1 VKHPVSPATGPRSWL
16 LFLIG
21 LALLASFA
29 CGRIAKPSGWA
40 SPALGDDLLL
50 VAHEDELFALD
61 AETLSPKWGFPGA
74 TGDDDIDP
82 VALYGTPARGG
93 DSVFVPAYDGK
104 LYALDAESGQLLWQ
118 EPFET
123 DGALVGGVA
132 VSEDTVYFGSDDAKV
147 YAVDV
152 DTGIERWSFKTDDSI
167 WSTPQLVGGILY
179 VTSQDGKLYALD
191 ANAKGNKLWS
201 FETDAGIVA
210 SPVVD
215 EEAGLVYVGGIDAK
229 LRAIDLETREERWS
243 IKAGNWFWAEPH
255 VSEGVVYAGSLD
267 KKVYAVD
274 SATGEQ
280 AWSDAF
286 SAESPVRSTALV
298 VNDDLLVFDRDGRVY
313 QLDPA
318 TGERKTQAPLILSG
332 DVLSDPVLVE
342 TAGEMHVVVVTT
354 DGDLIRIDPATLT
367 VVGQQKLG

>member
-1 VKHPVSPATGPRSWL
+1 
-16 LFLIG
+16 
-21 LALLASFA
+21 
-29 CGRIAKPSGWA
+29 
-40 SPALGDDLLL
+40 
-50 VAHEDELFALD
+50 
-61 AETLSPKWGFPGA
+61 
-74 TGDDDIDP
+74 
-82 VALYGTPARGG
+82 
-93 DSVFVPAYDGK
+93 
-104 LYALDAESGQLLWQ
+104 
-118 EPFET
+118 
-123 DGALVGGVA
+123 
-132 VSEDTVYFGSDDAKV
+132 
-147 YAVDV
+147 
-152 DTGIERWSFKTDDSI
+152 
-167 WSTPQLVGGILY
+167 
-179 VTSQDGKLYALD
+179 
-191 ANAKGNKLWS
+191 
-201 FETDAGIVA
+201 
-210 SPVVD
+210 
-215 EEAGLVYVGGIDAK
+215 VGGIDAK